1 MNALDSPVGTLMTP
15 DPVIIDPDDGIDVA
29 ETVMRLGRANEWPVA
44 CGRSLR
50 GLVTIGDLVAARDDA
65 HEDRGANAP
74 TTCAGVMTAAAIVAH
89 PSDPLSHAARVM
101 HQHRLSCLPIV
112 ARGELVGLVTLT
124 DFVELAVGLLQREA
138 SQYGG
143 APIVAHLMSCSP
155 ITVHPDDTLET
166 AEQLLEAIP
175 IRHLPV
181 RADDQLVGIVAQ
193 RDLVWA
199 LRAMVRPA
207 SQVLIGDIMTPR
219 PKTTTPE
226 CDGAHAGLIL
236 VQHAIGALPVV
247 RGERLVGILT
257 KRDFLR
263 HLLALAPSV
272 RQWS

>member
-1 MNALDSPVGTLMTP
+1 MSALDSPVGTLMTR

-50 GLVTIGDLVAARDDA
+50 GLVTIGDLVAARDA
-65 HEDRGANAP
+65 REGGSTNERA
-74 TTCAGVMTAAAIVAH
+74 TCAGVMTAAAIVGH

-124 DFVELAVGLLQREA
+124 DFVELAVALLEQEA
-138 SQYGG
+138 QQYGA
-143 APIVAHLMSCSP
+143 APIAAHLMSCSP
-155 ITVHPDDTLET
+155 ITIGPDDTLAT
-166 AEQLLEAIP
+166 AEQILEAIP

-181 RADDQLVGIVAQ
+181 CTDDRLVGIVAQ

-199 LRAMVRPA
+199 LRAMVRRA
-207 SQVLIGDIMTPR
+207 SQVRIRDIMTSKL
-219 PKTTTPE
+219 KTTTPE
-226 CDGAHAGLIL
+226 CDAARAGLML
-236 VQHAIGALPVV
+236 VEHGIGALPVV
-247 RGERLVGILT
+247 RGERLIGIVT

-263 HLLALAPSV
+263 HLLSLAPSV